1 MSSAVADIKATND
14 SGPAF
19 WKAVGI
25 PARGPA
31 LHEALQQ
38 GIPYATY
45 GKLASAAGLDR
56 KELAKYVVIPMATL
70 QRRAKLGRFKV
81 DESDKL
87 YRFAEVL
94 NAATNLFEGDR
105 DRARQWLLSPVQG
118 LGGAC
123 PAEMI
128 ATSAGTDAVLDL
140 IGRLEHGVFA

>member
-56 KELAKYVVIPMATL
+56 KELMKVTSSIALPKCSMPPPTCLKVTGI
-70 QRRAKLGRFKV
+70 RRG
-81 DESDKL
+81 
-87 YRFAEVL
+87 
-94 NAATNLFEGDR
+94 NG
-105 DRARQWLLSPVQG
+105 
-118 LGGAC
+118 C
-123 PAEMI
+123 
-128 ATSAGTDAVLDL
+128 
-140 IGRLEHGVFA
+140 

>member
-1 MSSAVADIKATND
+1 MSSSLAQAKPVSDTGA
-14 SGPAF
+14 GF

-31 LHEALQQ
+31 LHAALQQ

-94 NAATNLFEGDR
+94 HAATNLFEGDR
-105 DRARQWLLSPVQG
+105 DRARHWLLSSVQG